1 MEVKTKISIQKIFND
16 NVEKAVFKALEL
28 INAKKV
34 MTKEGMTIL
43 IKPNI
48 LQAKPP
54 ERAVTTHPEVIRA
67 VIHWVNQFNPAKIY
81 VCDSSGGAERGITEK
96 SMKVSGIFAT
106 CEEEGVE
113 CIPFEKTKTRVYH
126 VKNPL
131 ELDHFASSSL
141 IEEVDLIINVPK
153 IKTHGQCLLTC
164 CIKNM
169 FGTILRINKPK
180 THAQFSTLERFCGA
194 LADIYSVSRPQLTVI
209 DGYLCQEG
217 AGPSKGDVVKL
228 NLILAGFDGVALDSV
243 VCKLIGINIDD
254 VKYIKK
260 AEKKGL
266 GTTNLDHVEIL
277 GESIENVSRKFKLPF
292 TTPISVPL
300 PRFLSNFVGNTLFKA
315 SVKFNPK
322 KCKLCSTCW
331 TSCPVDAIKPP
342 AIRRLGNV
350 PSWNR
355 KKCIT
360 CYCCAEL
367 CPHEAIDFKVD
378 YLKNVFLSITELF

>member
-1 MEVKTKISIQKIFND
+1 MEDKTKISIQRIIED
-16 NVEKAVFKALEL
+16 DIETAVFKALEL
-28 INAKKV
+28 IDAKKV
-34 MTKEGMTIL
+34 MTREGMTIL

-67 VIHWVNQFNPAKIY
+67 VIHWVKQFKLARIY
-81 VCDSSGGAERGITEK
+81 VCDSSGGEEWGITEK
-96 SMKVSGIFAT
+96 SMKVSGILSV

-113 CIPFEKTKTRVYH
+113 CIPFEKTKTKIYH
-126 VKNPL
+126 VKDPL
-131 ELDHFASSSL
+131 ELDQFVSSSL
-141 IEEVDLIINVPK
+141 IEEADLIINVPK
-153 IKTHGQCLLTC
+153 IKTHGQCTLTC

-169 FGTILRINKPK
+169 FGTILRVNKQRI
-180 THAQFSTLERFCGA
+180 HAQFSTLDRFCGA

-228 NLILAGFDGVALDSV
+228 NLILAGFDGVALDSIV
-243 VCKLIGINIDD
+243 SKIIGINIHD

-260 AEKKGL
+260 AEKKRL
-266 GTTNLDHVEIL
+266 GTTNIDNIEIL
-277 GESIENVSRKFKLPF
+277 GVSIENVYRKFKLPYM
-292 TTPISVPL
+292 TPISVPL
-300 PRFLSNFVGNTLFKA
+300 PRFLSDFVGKTLFKA
-315 SVKFNPK
+315 SIKFNPN

-331 TSCPVDAIKPP
+331 MNCPVGAISPP
-342 AIRRLGNV
+342 TIRRIGNV

-378 YLKNVFLSITELF
+378 YLKNVLLSFTELF